1 MIYFLLASCILTFMF
16 LYIFQD
22 YFVKNNYYD
31 KINLRSSHTTKATR
45 VGGISIFFSLFVIT
59 IYLYFQTNEIFDF
72 SLFIPLGILALIGL
86 YDDVYQL
93 DFKLKFLFQLIVA
106 KIIIDQGIYFTSLG
120 GLFGIYEIS
129 YLVSQPL
136 TIIFILTIINAH
148 NFCDGIDGLAIT
160 ESLKTFVIIILL
172 VNYSDIRGIT
182 FITYLLVLP
191 LVILYYFNFRKKNK
205 VFLGDSGSLFL
216 GLLIAI
222 SIINLS
228 SNNQIIGEEINIISL
243 IFICYLYP
251 LIDMIRVVFIRLKNK
266 KSPFTADRNHIH
278 HFLIARGFSHII
290 STLIISFSS
299 LFLQIIIYLL
309 VTN

>member
-1 MIYFLLASCILTFMF
+1 MIYFLLASCILTFIF
-16 LYIFQD
+16 LYIYQD

-31 KINLRSSHTTKATR
+31 KVNLRSSHTTKATR
-45 VGGISIFFSLFVIT
+45 VGGISIFSSLFIIT

-93 DFKLKFLFQLIVA
+93 DFKLKFLFQLIVV
-106 KIIIDQGIYFTSLG
+106 KIIIDQGNILHLLRS
-120 GLFGIYEIS
+120 FGIYEIS
-129 YLVSQPL
+129 YLYSQPL

-160 ESLKTFVIIILL
+160 ESIKAFIITILL
-172 VNYSDIRGIT
+172 INYPDIRGIT

-205 VFLGDSGSLFL
+205 VFLGDSGSLVL
-216 GLLIAI
+216 GALIAV
-222 SIINLS
+222 SIITLS
-228 SNNQIIGEEINIISL
+228 SHTQINREEIDIISL

-266 KSPFTADRNHIH
+266 KSPFIADRNHIH
-278 HFLIARGFSHII
+278 HLLISRGFSHFV
-290 STLIISFSS
+290 STLIISSTS

-309 VTN
+309 ITN